1 MNDYI
6 VSLIRTVVPV
16 AVGSLLGWLAVR
28 GFELPEGPVRE
39 AVVGLCIAGYYAL
52 VRLAERRWP
61 PLGLLLGKRAE
72 PVYPAA

>member
-1 MNDYI
+1 MNDYF

-28 GFELPEGPVRE
+28 GFEVPEGPVRE
-39 AVVGLCIAGYYAL
+39 AVVGLCIAGYYAA
-52 VRLAERRWP
+52 VRAAERRWP
-61 PLGLLLGKRAE
+61 ALGVLLGRRAE